1 MKSLRHTYNPN
12 LLCITSWERCSMF
25 GMEIIV
31 SKLCIDKSMR
41 YMRKTNQGMHVQ
53 ITSWVVDANMDNHG
67 ALRSIMDG
75 LNVWVQLVIPLILL
89 VCDTKIIHQIFMFFC
104 GHIRQWKGHMWRQG
118 LCISYARWIWWV
130 LQF

>member
-1 MKSLRHTYNPN
+1 
-12 LLCITSWERCSMF
+12 MF

-75 LNVWVQLVIPLILL
+75 LNV
-89 VCDTKIIHQIFMFFC
+89 
-104 GHIRQWKGHMWRQG
+104 
-118 LCISYARWIWWV
+118 
-130 LQF
+130 